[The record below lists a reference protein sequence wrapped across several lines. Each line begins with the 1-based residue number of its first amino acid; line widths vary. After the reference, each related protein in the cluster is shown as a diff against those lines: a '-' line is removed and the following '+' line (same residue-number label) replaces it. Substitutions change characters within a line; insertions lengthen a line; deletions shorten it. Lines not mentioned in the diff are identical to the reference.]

1 MTEDINDKDKLIG
14 SEEKKVGGEEKK
26 DGDVKA
32 DMMKEGK
39 AAIKDPKAALENGKS
54 KLADFLDDGKINN
67 SNKEGKSLGEIAKD
81 KITALGGGPEEEEAK
96 DGDGDV
102 IKKAKKEKSMIVK
115 GLDKIADYL
124 DDGKMNNSN
133 KGKDSAAAIGSLM
146 QEGIDGETVDADG
159 NAIKDGGPVKK
170 WAAKHRMASRQAA
183 TEILVGCIVLGG
195 FGFFYGIYK
204 NPKKAVPFGIVGSIC
219 VLLNIVGWPIAI
231 AFAYHLFKP
240 PQSNRRLAKASK
252 KKNKVGGI
260 F

>member
-96 DGDGDV
+96 DADGNV
-102 IKKAKKEKSMIVK
+102 IKKAK
-115 GLDKIADYL
+115 
-124 DDGKMNNSN
+124 GK
-133 KGKDSAAAIGSLM
+133 KHDC
-146 QEGIDGETVDADG
+146 EG
-159 NAIKDGGPVKK
+159 
-170 WAAKHRMASRQAA
+170 
-183 TEILVGCIVLGG
+183 
-195 FGFFYGIYK
+195 
-204 NPKKAVPFGIVGSIC
+204 
-219 VLLNIVGWPIAI
+219 
-231 AFAYHLFKP
+231 
-240 PQSNRRLAKASK
+240 
-252 KKNKVGGI
+252 
-260 F
+260 